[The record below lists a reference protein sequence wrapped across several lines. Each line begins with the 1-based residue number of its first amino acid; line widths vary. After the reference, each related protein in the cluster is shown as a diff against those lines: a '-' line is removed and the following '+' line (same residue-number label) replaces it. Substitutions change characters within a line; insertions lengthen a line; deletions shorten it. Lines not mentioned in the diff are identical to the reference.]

1 MKRFTHIIRMAAFN
15 TAVTLARVI
24 RTNTGFLR
32 AGREAHNLVRQIL
45 KQPGDIDPTQPGI
58 LTITLD
64 PMPTQ
69 RETAA
74 VAELCASLTETQTR
88 YPGTDLILRYAI
100 KERL

>member
-1 MKRFTHIIRMAAFN
+1 MGRDAWEGRIDLPGTFEGVAQP
-15 TAVTLARVI
+15 AVPGR
-24 RTNTGFLR
+24 RR
-32 AGREAHNLVRQIL
+32 ALVRQTVAEQDL
-45 KQPGDIDPTQPGI
+45 VGGLVGAEQCQ

-74 VAELCASLTETQTR
+74 VSELCSSLTETQTR
-88 YPGTDLILRYAI
+88 YPGTGLILRYAI